1 MDALQGFLFV
11 CFSCCLNRILLY
23 IPPGCGSR
31 SHRLGALT
39 GLIQPLSSLEGRS
52 LRPRSPLHP
61 WPLPSV
67 FGALLS
73 PCAHVSRGKEQAPC
87 SPFPWDTSPLAG
99 GSTSLRSLPC
109 FLGGPSRNT
118 TTPAPGRLLAVG
130 RGWGA
135 ADTVGTSP
143 PITAHP
149 SSSSHYLKHFRHR
162 ALENWEILPNTS
174 VRR

>member
-23 IPPGCGSR
+23 ILPGCHSRSRRLGALLYIPPGCHSR

-52 LRPRSPLHP
+52 LRPRPPLHP
-61 WPLPSV
+61 WPLPWV

-73 PCAHVSRGKEQAPC
+73 PCAHMSRGKEQAPC

-109 FLGGPSRNT
+109 FLSGPSRNT
-118 TTPAPGRLLAVG
+118 TTPVLLPQGV
-130 RGWGA
+130 
-135 ADTVGTSP
+135 S
-143 PITAHP
+143 
-149 SSSSHYLKHFRHR
+149 
-162 ALENWEILPNTS
+162 
-174 VRR
+174 